1 MITIL
6 SFCYY
11 GRPTLIF
18 NLSVSLPSSA
28 DNISGYVTKAEK
40 SHLQDIWHKVSS
52 DKTLYHRL
60 ISFGLQCLSTRDV
73 GLYEASDILL
83 GDSLY

>member
-1 MITIL
+1 M
-6 SFCYY
+6 
-11 GRPTLIF
+11 
-18 NLSVSLPSSA
+18 
-28 DNISGYVTKAEK
+28 TKAEK